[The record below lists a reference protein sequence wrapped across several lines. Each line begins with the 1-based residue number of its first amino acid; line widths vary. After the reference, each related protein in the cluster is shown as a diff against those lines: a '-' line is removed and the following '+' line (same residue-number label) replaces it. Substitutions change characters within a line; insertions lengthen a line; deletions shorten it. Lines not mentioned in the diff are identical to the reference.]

1 MGQFSCMKILHE
13 KIHNCQD
20 NSWSY
25 GQRRRRCF
33 VCGKTWTAWKRKRGR
48 NSSRPDRNLLQK
60 IFVERERLNRL
71 LPVRKK
77 RITVSG
83 ASRRLNKA
91 MLAVADEKNQG
102 HFTGK
107 QYILIIDA
115 LWYRFQKQRW
125 TLYFVAVRTVKGKLA
140 RFLSPVLFPGKE
152 NLFDWQTV
160 VSQLPTG
167 LKNRTVALV
176 SDGWR
181 GVERVAKENN
191 WILQRCHFHFISQLQ
206 INRGKWKQMPDQ
218 DFREQI
224 YQTARKLLA
233 AKTMINFYKEQL
245 NKFTNH
251 PRCPRRL
258 RIIIHDFLRRLEY
271 FRSYLKHPEL
281 NLPTTTN
288 CVESMNKLIR
298 KQCQHLNNPKAL
310 ERWSKIFLKF
320 HPNIVCNGA
329 NHTQN

>member
-13 KIHNCQD
+13 KNHLCQD

-33 VCGKTWTAWKRKRGR
+33 VCGKTWTVWKKRRGR
-48 NSSRPDRNLLQK
+48 KYSRPDKNLLRK
-60 IFVERERLNRL
+60 IFVERESLSHL
-71 LPVRKK
+71 LAVRKK

-83 ASRRLNKA
+83 TSRRLNKA
-91 MLAVADEKNQG
+91 ITAVAGKNSQG

-125 TLYFVAVRTVKGKLA
+125 TLYLVAARTTKSKRA
-140 RFLSPVLFPGKE
+140 RFLSPVLLPGKE
-152 NLFDWQTV
+152 NLFDWQAT
-160 VSQLPTG
+160 VSQLPLG
-167 LKNRTVALV
+167 LKNRIVALV

-181 GVERVAKENN
+181 GVERVTKDNN
-191 WILQRCHFHFISQLQ
+191 WILQRCHFHLISQLQ
-206 INRGKWKQMPDQ
+206 VNRGRWKKLPDQ
-218 DFREQI
+218 NFREQI
-224 YQTARKLLA
+224 YQTARKLLT
-233 AKTMINFYKEQL
+233 AKTSMDFYKEQL
-245 NKFTNH
+245 TKFINH
-251 PRCPRRL
+251 HQCPKRL
-258 RIIIHDFLRRLEY
+258 RIIIHDYLRRLEY

-281 NLPTTTN
+281 NIPTTTN

-310 ERWSKIFLKF
+310 ERWSKTFLKF
-320 HPNIVCNGA
+320 HSTIMCNGS